1 MSDDID
7 ILDQLINW
15 RTVHLAHGGKLFEAA
30 AAEIKQLREV
40 IRCLVEQNATL
51 SVCDGNVTVTMD
63 ATLTEDERA
72 NLEFAVD
79 YLPADLAATIGN
91 LLERLK

>member
-1 MSDDID
+1 MRID
-7 ILDQLINW
+7 PDECRDPELL
-15 RTVHLAHGGKLFEAA
+15 
-30 AAEIKQLREV
+30 AAEVRRFQAV
-40 IRCLVEQNATL
+40 IAASEP
-51 SVCDGNVTVTMD
+51 
-63 ATLTEDERA
+63 TLTEDERA

>member
-1 MSDDID
+1 MRID
-7 ILDQLINW
+7 PDECRDPELL
-15 RTVHLAHGGKLFEAA
+15 
-30 AAEIKQLREV
+30 AAEVRRLQSV
-40 IRCLVEQNATL
+40 IAT
-51 SVCDGNVTVTMD
+51 GEP
-63 ATLTEDERA
+63 TLTEDERA